1 VAGVCAASDSAAS
14 MRPPSAPGSGHAPLL
29 MVAAGCAVTMSVPF
43 VAALLTWRA
52 GGVAVG
58 SVIAAAS
65 VGLEAA
71 VLVAGV
77 VCVGR
82 IVVRVAWAF
91 AVRVCGMRGAIVA
104 LSAPV
109 ALLPTFPLLG

>member
-1 VAGVCAASDSAAS
+1 
-14 MRPPSAPGSGHAPLL
+14 LFL
-29 MVAAGCAVTMSVPF
+29 VAAGCAVSMSAAAA
-43 VAALLTWRA
+43 AALLTWRV

-58 SVIAAAS
+58 SVIAAAY
-65 VGLEAA
+65 VGLVAA